1 MIDYRDQIA
10 AMKFYH
16 LISIFLAIYLQK
28 IGEEVSADYPSPIF
42 NPEICQAHNQIP
54 CYNNWQCN
62 DIKSQPTPY
71 HHQSNKPAVCKNVRN
86 THATG
91 KHK

>member
-10 AMKFYH
+10 TMKFYH
-16 LISIFLAIYLQK
+16 LLSIFIAIYLQK
-28 IGEEVSADYPSPIF
+28 IGEEVSASETDWSKPIF

-54 CYNNWQCN
+54 CYSNWQCN
-62 DIKSQPTPY
+62 DHNDQTPY
-71 HHQSNKPAVCKNVRN
+71 GLCKNVRN

-91 KHK
+91 KKHK